1 MSTNVLI
8 QLCRTTLNI
17 LATCL
22 RIRSKR
28 KIGLG
33 GVPNPSY
40 KKCISIVSTLL
51 TLVTRPSKRIVSSS
65 LIRLGKDDLNGLQ
78 FIQGMITRSYKIIV
92 LSSLIRLR
100 KGIHT
105 EYQFVRRVVT
115 RLPKI
120 IVLNSFDKVQ
130 KSWSYHQ
137 FVQTNDHTVMKNNS
151 VESDLIRLFKSNF
164 G

>member
-8 QLCRTTLNI
+8 TLSKSARTLTS
-17 LATCL
+17 CL
-22 RIRSKR
+22 HIRIKSKC
-28 KIGLG
+28 GFG

-40 KKCISIVSTLL
+40 RQCSAITSSSLA
-51 TLVTRPSKRIVSSS
+51 LVTRPSKKIVPSS
-65 LIRLGKDDLNGLQ
+65 LIRLGKVDLHDLQ

-100 KGIHT
+100 KGIHS
-105 EYQFVRRVVT
+105 EYQFVQRVVT

-130 KSWSYHQ
+130 KRWSYHQ
-137 FVQTNDHTVMKNNS
+137 FAQTNDHTVMKNNS

>member
-8 QLCRTTLNI
+8 KLCKTALSI
-17 LATCL
+17 LTSCL
-22 RIRSKR
+22 RIRNKSKFDS
-28 KIGLG
+28 GE
-33 GVPNPSY
+33 VPKSSY
-40 KKCISIVSTLL
+40 KKCSSIVSKLL
-51 TLVTRPSKRIVSSS
+51 TLVTRPSKRIVPSS

-100 KGIHT
+100 KGIHS
-105 EYQFVRRVVT
+105 EYQFVQRVVT

-130 KSWSYHQ
+130 KRWFFHQ
-137 FVQTNDHTVMKNNS
+137 FVQTNDHTVMKKNS

>member
-8 QLCRTTLNI
+8 KLCRTALSI
-17 LATCL
+17 LTSCL
-22 RIRSKR
+22 RIRTKSKFDS
-28 KIGLG
+28 GE
-33 GVPNPSY
+33 VPKSSY
-40 KKCISIVSTLL
+40 KKCSSIVSKLL
-51 TLVTRPSKRIVSSS
+51 ALVTRPSKKIVPSS

-78 FIQGMITRSYKIIV
+78 FTQGMITRSYKIIV

-100 KGIHT
+100 KGIHS
-105 EYQFVRRVVT
+105 EYQFVQRVVT

-130 KSWSYHQ
+130 KRWSIHQ
-137 FVQTNDHTVMKNNS
+137 FAQTNDHTVMKNNS